1 VSVVSYGII
10 SRVVEAIHSLPEWS
24 LWVLIG
30 LGLLLLVRAFNFW
43 KLSWS
48 GSGYKGIT
56 AMYWASLSLKLMNAA
71 LLLGLGVIG
80 LATNG

>member
-1 VSVVSYGII
+1 MSP
-10 SRVVEAIHSLPEWS
+10 VVEALHNLPEWS

-43 KLSWS
+43 KLSWA

-56 AMYWASLSLKLMNAA
+56 AMYWASLLLKLVNA
-71 LLLGLGVIG
+71 LLGLGVLG
-80 LATNG
+80 LTTNG